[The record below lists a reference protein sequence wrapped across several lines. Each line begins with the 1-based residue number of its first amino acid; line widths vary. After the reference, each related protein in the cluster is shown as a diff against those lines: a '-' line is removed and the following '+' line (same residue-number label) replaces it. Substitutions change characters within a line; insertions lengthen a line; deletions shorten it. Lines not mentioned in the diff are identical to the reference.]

1 MVHPKQGLNHKF
13 QILFMQ
19 WSVDVLCNVG
29 AAVKL
34 KFTLSNMVWCY
45 LDFIVFLIDGFHFI
59 FSSDD
64 LSVSVA
70 VSLHPPLSFVSG
82 NSAQCSR
89 PIYSWSWFTL
99 FWSVWATT
107 RCGLHWF
114 RHKHGVH
121 VSLFFVLFCFWVFVH
136 ILCLHIYIY
145 IYVFWSTGAKIWM
158 CSFCSFYPICEI

>member
-1 MVHPKQGLNHKF
+1 MR
-13 QILFMQ
+13 
-19 WSVDVLCNVG
+19 WSIDLLCNVG
-29 AAVKL
+29 AAL

-45 LDFIVFLIDGFHFI
+45 LDFIIFLIDGFHFI

-89 PIYSWSWFTL
+89 PIYSWSWFTV

-121 VSLFFVLFCFWVFVH
+121 VSVFFEFFFCSYP
-136 ILCLHIYIY
+136 LSSY
-145 IYVFWSTGAKIWM
+145 IYVFWSIWCKIWM
-158 CSFCSFYPICEI
+158 CLFCSCYPIWNLKQTKDPLGLCEYR

>member
-1 MVHPKQGLNHKF
+1 MR
-13 QILFMQ
+13 
-19 WSVDVLCNVG
+19 WSVDLLCNVG
-29 AAVKL
+29 APV

-45 LDFIVFLIDGFHFI
+45 LDFIVFLIDEFHFI

-82 NSAQCSR
+82 NCAQCSC
-89 PIYSWSWFTL
+89 PIYSWSWFTV

-121 VSLFFVLFCFWVFVH
+121 VSVFFEFFLFISFVF
-136 ILCLHIYIY
+136 IYIY
-145 IYVFWSTGAKIWM
+145 MSFEVFDVKFECVYFAHFIQSVKFKTGSLDLCK
-158 CSFCSFYPICEI
+158 YR